1 MEKIGRE
8 ALSPDEYFLSESDFF
23 LSDDDSDYN
32 DAYEE
37 AMSNPLLDRLR
48 NPNQPN
54 QPCRIIDIL
63 QPKPKVENLPS
74 TTTSAILSEPVSQA
88 RFDALSKLVD
98 DLSLSLSV
106 QKNELAWLV
115 ANKQE
120 MQKQID
126 FLHEH
131 TSPPKPSAKV
141 YGASNGEADVG
152 GTGQSSSQA
161 HRVVSTQMGDPS
173 PVPPAIPSAQLSFRL
188 TLSLHGPTSITE
200 T

>member
-1 MEKIGRE
+1 MGWETFN
-8 ALSPDEYFLSESDFF
+8 PDEYFLSESDFF

-32 DAYEE
+32 DAYTE
-37 AMSNPLLDRLR
+37 AMTNPLLERLV
-48 NPNQPN
+48 NANKQD
-54 QPCRIIDIL
+54 QPCRIVDIL
-63 QPKPKVENLPS
+63 QPKSKVENLLS
-74 TTTSAILSEPVSQA
+74 QATTSAILSEPVSQA
-88 RFDALSKLVD
+88 KFDELSKLVE

-131 TSPPKPSAKV
+131 TSPPKPAAKV

-152 GTGQSSSQA
+152 GTGQFGSQT

-173 PVPPAIPSAQLSFRL
+173 PVPPAIPSAQLSFLL